1 MTLLEKYAKL
11 AVRTGI
17 NIQKGQTLMINVKA
31 EHYEFARLCV
41 KEAYAAGAGK
51 VVIKFNDDQIAK
63 MHVENQ
69 SVEDLTNIPEW
80 AVAEYDQYIEEGFAR
95 LSIIAPSP
103 GLMAGVD
110 DKKIAAQAKANGEA
124 LARLREYSMANRGQW
139 SIVAMPSHEWA
150 AVVFPELGKQ
160 EAYDKLLE
168 SILYTTRVRED
179 NDPVAEWDA
188 HNEVLARQ
196 NKILNDHNFK
206 SLHFK
211 NSLGTDITVG
221 LVKNHIWAGGMETS
235 AKGYTFNP
243 NMPTEESFTMPDR
256 SFVEGRVY
264 SSMPLDY
271 QGKLIDKFWLE
282 FKDGKVVDFDAEF
295 EKDTLQG
302 LLDTDE
308 GSRHIGEIAL
318 ISHKSPISDLNIL
331 FYNTLFDENASC
343 HMALGA
349 AYPMN
354 IKGGTEMTQEE
365 LLENNSNR
373 SLNHVDFMF
382 GSEDMS
388 IVGTTYDGKEIPV
401 FENGNFVI

>member
-1 MTLLEKYAKL
+1 MSLLEKYAKL

-17 NIQKGQTLMINVKA
+17 NVQKGQTLMINVKA

-51 VVIKFNDDQIAK
+51 VVIKFHDDQIAK
-63 MHVENQ
+63 MNVENQ
-69 SVEDLTNIPEW
+69 SIENLTNIPSW
-80 AVAEYDQYIEEGFAR
+80 LVDEYDQYIEEGFAR
-95 LSIIAPSP
+95 LSISAPSP

-110 DKKIAAQAKANGEA
+110 TAKIAAQAKASGEA
-124 LARLREYSMANRGQW
+124 LKALREYSMANRGQW
-139 SIVAMPSHEWA
+139 SIVAMPTYEWA
-150 AVVFPELGKQ
+150 AVVFPDLDK
-160 EAYDKLLE
+160 EAAYNKLLE
-168 SILYTTRVRED
+168 SILYATRVRED
-179 NDPVAEWDA
+179 NDPVKDWDE
-188 HNEVLARQ
+188 HNKVLARQ
-196 NKILNDHNFK
+196 NKILNDYNFK

-211 NSLGTDITVG
+211 NDYGTDIVVG
-221 LVKNHIWAGGMETS
+221 LVKNHVWAGGMETS
-235 AKGYTFNP
+235 GEGHHFNP

-256 SFVEGRVY
+256 LHVEGKVY
-264 SSMPLDY
+264 STKPLDY

-282 FKDGKVVDFDAEF
+282 FKDGKVVDFDAES
-295 EKDTLQG
+295 EKEALQS

-365 LLENNSNR
+365 LFENNSNA

-382 GSEDMS
+382 GSEDMT
-388 IVGTTYDGKEIPV
+388 ITGLTYDGKEVAV
-401 FENGNFVI
+401 FDKGNFVI

>member
-1 MTLLEKYAKL
+1 MSLLEKYAKL

-17 NIQKGQTLMINVKA
+17 NVQKGQTLMINVKA

-51 VVIKFNDDQIAK
+51 VVIKFHDDQIAK
-63 MHVENQ
+63 MNVENQ
-69 SVEDLTNIPEW
+69 SIENLTNIPSW
-80 AVAEYDQYIEEGFAR
+80 LVDEYDQYIEEGFAR
-95 LSIIAPSP
+95 LSISAPSP

-110 DKKIAAQAKANGEA
+110 TAKIAAQAKASGEA
-124 LARLREYSMANRGQW
+124 LKALREYSMANRGQW
-139 SIVAMPSHEWA
+139 SIVAMPTYEWA
-150 AVVFPELGKQ
+150 AVVFPDLEK
-160 EAYDKLLE
+160 EAAYNKLLE
-168 SILYTTRVRED
+168 SILYATRVRED
-179 NDPVAEWDA
+179 NDPVKDWDE
-188 HNEVLARQ
+188 HNKVLARQ
-196 NKILNDHNFK
+196 NKILNDYNFK

-211 NSLGTDITVG
+211 NDYGTDIVVG
-221 LVKNHIWAGGMETS
+221 LVKNHVWAGGMETS
-235 AKGYTFNP
+235 GEGHHFNP

-256 SFVEGRVY
+256 LHVEGKVY
-264 SSMPLDY
+264 STKPLDY

-282 FKDGKVVDFDAEF
+282 FKDGKVVDFDAES
-295 EKDTLQG
+295 EKEALQS

-365 LLENNSNR
+365 LFENNSNA

-382 GSEDMS
+382 GSEDMT
-388 IVGTTYDGKEIPV
+388 ITGLTYDGKEVAV
-401 FENGNFVI
+401 FDKGNFVI